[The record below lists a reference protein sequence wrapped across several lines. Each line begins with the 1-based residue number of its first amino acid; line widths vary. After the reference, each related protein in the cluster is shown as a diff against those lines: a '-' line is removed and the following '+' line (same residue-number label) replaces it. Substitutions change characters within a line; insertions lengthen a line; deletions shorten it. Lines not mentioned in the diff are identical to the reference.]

1 VLAAPGVVMKKSK
14 VIAYKEYLVLVQEL
28 NETRN
33 LRSAPVAKKCF
44 SSFAPIKFIQ
54 VRIMHL
60 NFSSMHKILSKI
72 NFLLFQ

>member
-33 LRSAPVAKKCF
+33 LRSAPVAKKMLF
-44 SSFAPIKFIQ
+44 FICTY
-54 VRIMHL
+54 
-60 NFSSMHKILSKI
+60 
-72 NFLLFQ
+72 